1 MRTVGVA
8 ILRLEHLT
16 KYFGAFK
23 ALDDVSLAIEEGEVF
38 TLLGPSGCGKT
49 TTLRCIA
56 GLEQPDDG
64 RIWLRDQPIVSV
76 SDRICVP
83 PHRRNMGM
91 VFQSYAIWPHKTV
104 FENVAYPLRVRRV
117 GQAEVRRRVE
127 WALEL
132 VGLEAL
138 ADRQGPQLSG
148 GQQQRVALAR
158 ALVYEPAVLLLDEPF
173 SNLDAKL
180 REQMR
185 VQLKL
190 LLKQVAITA
199 VFVTHDQV
207 EALSLSNRIAVMHQ
221 GHVEQLGAPR
231 ELYERPA
238 TAFVRD
244 FLGSTVLLRGYA
256 GDGAQPGQV
265 TVHLTDVPGVTLH
278 AVAGPH
284 SVPPAGQ
291 AVLVAVRPE
300 DIHFDSAGYGGGPN
314 ALDGTLEALLFVG
327 DHYECQVTLPGA
339 QTVVLHAPRSTA
351 LREGDPVRLSV
362 APEGVSVWPA

>member
-1 MRTVGVA
+1 VQSVGVP

-16 KYFGAFK
+16 KYFGQFR
-23 ALDDVSLAIEEGEVF
+23 ALDDLSLEIEEGEVF

-56 GLEQPDDG
+56 GLEQPDAG
-64 RIWLRDQPIVSV
+64 RIWLKDRPIVSI
-76 SDRICVP
+76 SDRISVP
-83 PHRRNMGM
+83 PHRRDMGM

-104 FENVAYPLRVRRV
+104 FENIAYPLRVRRV
-117 GQAEVRRRVE
+117 GGDEVRRRVA
-127 WALEL
+127 WALSL
-132 VGLEAL
+132 VGLDGL
-138 ADRQGPQLSG
+138 AERQGPQLSG

-158 ALVYEPAVLLLDEPF
+158 ALVYEPSVLLLDEPF

-207 EALSLSNRIAVMHQ
+207 EALSLSSRVAVMNQ

-244 FLGSTVLLRGYA
+244 FLGSTILLRGYA
-256 GDGAQPGQV
+256 GDGAPAGQV
-265 TVHLTDVPGVTLH
+265 AIHLTDVPGVTLH
-278 AVAGPH
+278 AAAGEQA
-284 SVPPAGQ
+284 PAAAGNE
-291 AVLVAVRPE
+291 VLVAVRPE
-300 DIHFDSAGYGGGPN
+300 DVHFGAAMNGAAPN

-327 DHYECQVTLPGA
+327 DHYECRVALPGA
-339 QTVVLHAPRSTA
+339 QTVLLHAPRSTP
-351 LREGDPVRLSV
+351 LREGDTVQLTM

>member
-1 MRTVGVA
+1 MGVPL
-8 ILRLEHLT
+8 LRLEHLT

-23 ALDDVSLAIEEGEVF
+23 ALDDLSLEIEEGEVF

-56 GLEQPDDG
+56 GLEQPDAG
-64 RIWLRDQPIVSV
+64 RIWLKERPIVSV
-76 SDRICVP
+76 SDHVSVP

-91 VFQSYAIWPHKTV
+91 VFQSYAIWPHKSV

-117 GQAEVRRRVE
+117 KQAEVRQRVE
-127 WALEL
+127 WALGL
-132 VGLEAL
+132 VGLEGL

-158 ALVYEPAVLLLDEPF
+158 ALVYEPSVLLLDEPF

-190 LLKQVAITA
+190 LLKDVAITA

-207 EALSLSNRIAVMHQ
+207 EALSLSNRVAVMNQ
-221 GHVEQLGAPR
+221 GRVEQLGAPR
-231 ELYERPA
+231 ELYEQPA

-256 GDGAQPGQV
+256 GDGAPAGQIA
-265 TVHLTDVPGVTLH
+265 VHLTDVPGVTLH
-278 AVAGPH
+278 AAVGEHPAPAAGH
-284 SVPPAGQ
+284 E
-291 AVLVAVRPE
+291 VLVAVRPE
-300 DIHFDSAGYGGGPN
+300 DIHFGGGANGDGPN
-314 ALDGTLEALLFVG
+314 ALAGTLDALLFVG
-327 DHYECQVTLPGA
+327 DHYECRVALPGA
-339 QTVVLHAPRSTA
+339 QTVLLHAPRSTP
-351 LREGDPVRLSV
+351 LREGDPVQLTV
-362 APEGVSVWPA
+362 PPEGVSVWPA

>member
-1 MRTVGVA
+1 VGA
-8 ILRLEHLT
+8 PILRLEHLT
-16 KYFGAFK
+16 KYFGQFK
-23 ALDDVSLAIEEGEVF
+23 ALDDLSLEIEEGEVF

-56 GLEQPDDG
+56 GLEQPDGG
-64 RIWLRDQPIVSV
+64 RIWLKDRPIVSV
-76 SDRICVP
+76 SDRVSVP

-117 GQAEVRRRVE
+117 GGDEVRRRVQ
-127 WALEL
+127 WALSL
-132 VGLEAL
+132 VGLEGL

-158 ALVYEPAVLLLDEPF
+158 ALVYEPSVLLLDEPF

-207 EALSLSNRIAVMHQ
+207 EALSLSSRVAVMHQ

-256 GDGAQPGQV
+256 GDCAPAGQV
-265 TVHLTDVPGVTLH
+265 AIHLTDVPGVTLH
-278 AVAGPH
+278 AAAGDH
-284 SVPPAGQ
+284 VPPAAGHE
-291 AVLVAVRPE
+291 VLVAVRPE
-300 DIHFDSAGYGGGPN
+300 DIHFGSGTNGGGPN
-314 ALDGTLEALLFVG
+314 ALAGTLEALLFVG
-327 DHYECQVTLPGA
+327 DHYECRVSLPGA
-339 QTVVLHAPRSTA
+339 QTVLLHAPRSTP
-351 LREGDPVRLSV
+351 LREGDAVQLTV